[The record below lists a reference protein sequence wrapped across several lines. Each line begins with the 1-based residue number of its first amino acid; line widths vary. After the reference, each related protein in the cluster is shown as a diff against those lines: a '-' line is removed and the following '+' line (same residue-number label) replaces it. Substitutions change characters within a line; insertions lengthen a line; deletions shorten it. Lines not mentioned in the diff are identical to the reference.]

1 MRGCA
6 STIINN
12 NNIMN
17 ILSFSPRAR
26 ARRLF
31 GLVLSSGALLLHNA
45 AVVAAAADDD
55 DPSNYFASL
64 TSDEKEDYTNWLADH
79 ASSYSRH
86 EFMQGE
92 EDDDA
97 NGAAIFWTIDNDTI
111 HLALAVPA
119 TGWVGF
125 GISEAGGMIGSDMA
139 LFTAAQPT
147 ELVDAHV
154 VDQEAMPLTDTTCQ
168 DWKLKSS
175 SSSPIAGENGWII
188 VEISRLLDTHDTQD
202 HVLND
207 DADISTPPTR
217 LIAAWGDDASVSY
230 HGTNRA
236 RSAVRLFASDS
247 TPLADVLNEASD
259 GYFDV
264 LQDEFEI
271 PSNETYYH
279 SLCKTYDELSSG
291 LPEGQT
297 NVTMIGGE

>member
-1 MRGCA
+1 MK
-6 STIINN
+6 
-12 NNIMN
+12 
-17 ILSFSPRAR
+17 ILSSSPRAM
-26 ARRLF
+26 RLF
-31 GLVLSSGALLLHNA
+31 GLVLSSGALLFHNA
-45 AVVAAAADDD
+45 AVVVAAADAI
-55 DPSNYFASL
+55 DPSNYFSSL
-64 TSDEKEDYTNWLADH
+64 TSDEKEVYTNWLADH
-79 ASSYSRH
+79 SSSYTRH

-92 EDDDA
+92 EEDG
-97 NGAAIFWTIDNDTI
+97 GAAIFWTIDTDADTI

-147 ELVDAHV
+147 ELIDAHV

-188 VEISRLLDTHDTQD
+188 VEMSRLLDTHDTQD

-279 SLCKTYDELSSG
+279 SLCKTYDELSSA